1 MSVKRKASLE
11 RRVGQGVERSESAEA
26 ERSGSRSGEDD
37 AESSSCS
44 AMRRTR
50 SSETAAAAAREAE
63 TDAAA
68 RRERGREVGQARS
81 GAEQDAA
88 HSDGGDMAGGR
99 TAGEASCSLSSRG
112 DGQEV
117 GLCDTDRLGQ
127 TGLLSGALE
136 EHLIW
141 AGSCNEKMGLL
152 VAGGFSNGEDN
163 GGAMGGATAAEPEV
177 AAAEYSAARPLR
189 ITSGEPKYWVF
200 RGMQKGTSARP
211 NLEA

>member
-1 MSVKRKASLE
+1 
-11 RRVGQGVERSESAEA
+11 
-26 ERSGSRSGEDD
+26 
-37 AESSSCS
+37 
-44 AMRRTR
+44 
-50 SSETAAAAAREAE
+50 
-63 TDAAA
+63 
-68 RRERGREVGQARS
+68 
-81 GAEQDAA
+81 
-88 HSDGGDMAGGR
+88 MAGGR

-211 NLEA
+211 NLECFDLFLVDSSPRSPCKKKRACHFGDDIQCGSIQLKGVHAREFTRRGGRIRSCYSTTIS